1 MQERV
6 TQAIAMIV
14 EQLDVLAGF
23 EEVRR
28 EAYDNEVDDQVDWA
42 EGEMLK
48 HGLDALRRVKHLLET
63 GEYPEG
69 TFPESVHELV
79 DGTRAEP
86 RATGRIIFHAP
97 DQPAR

>member
-1 MQERV
+1 MEERV

-14 EQLDVLAGF
+14 EQLNVLAGF

-28 EAYDNEVDDQVDWA
+28 EAYDNEMDDQVDWA

-48 HGLDALRRVKHLLET
+48 HGPDALRRVKHLLQT

-69 TFPESVHELV
+69 AFPESVHDLA
-79 DGTRAEP
+79 DGTRASREQQ
-86 RATGRIIFHAP
+86 GE
-97 DQPAR
+97 